1 MGSNRFF
8 HDRLRIFHLQVL
20 SGVYRAQYGS
30 RRSEDAG
37 PAEPGHCTHRP
48 RNLCRGG
55 SGDST
60 LELRKELKD
69 RSALQTLG
77 PELLRGGPDSDCG
90 GDHARKHLAPL
101 RSLRL
106 IVRDWAASGSRTAIG
121 QLTRQQSM
129 HTVMQF
135 LQTTFSPLVLIFTVS
150 NLAAMG
156 LQVKMPDVIVAFRNK
171 KSLALIFVWGW
182 VLGPAVGYLITK
194 ALPLAEP
201 YVIVVLLM
209 SLAPCA
215 PFLQQMVGKARGDM
229 GFAGALIPLVA
240 VGTVVLMPLM
250 APLLIKGLTIS
261 TWALAKPLLLTILL
275 PLLLGAGIRHY
286 AATGADKIFP
296 AVKGLALLSTLL
308 TIVWCLLIYGRGM
321 LNTAGELALLSMT
334 LFMVG
339 MALITYRFGFGMKQ
353 NQRSVMA
360 LGMGTRNVAAVLAAA
375 LAIPNADPR
384 IVVMTIMWT
393 LWSVVLAAIAAKIF
407 AKQAGG
413 IAAGAAA

>member
-1 MGSNRFF
+1 MN
-8 HDRLRIFHLQVL
+8 
-20 SGVYRAQYGS
+20 A
-30 RRSEDAG
+30 
-37 PAEPGHCTHRP
+37 
-48 RNLCRGG
+48 
-55 SGDST
+55 
-60 LELRKELKD
+60 
-69 RSALQTLG
+69 
-77 PELLRGGPDSDCG
+77 
-90 GDHARKHLAPL
+90 
-101 RSLRL
+101 
-106 IVRDWAASGSRTAIG
+106 
-121 QLTRQQSM
+121 
-129 HTVMQF
+129 VMQF
-135 LQTTFSPLVLIFTVS
+135 LQNTFSPLVLIFTVS

-156 LQVKMPDVIVAFRNK
+156 LLVKMPEVAAALRNK

-182 VLGPAVGYLITK
+182 VLGPAFGFLITK
-194 ALPLAEP
+194 VLPLAEP
-201 YVIVVLLM
+201 YVIVVLLA

-275 PLLLGAGIRHY
+275 PLIVGAAIRHFADK
-286 AATGADKIFP
+286 AATKIFP

-308 TIVWCLLIYGRGM
+308 TILWCLVIYGRGM
-321 LNTAGELALLSMT
+321 LDTAGQFALLSMT

-339 MALITYRFGFGMKQ
+339 MGLITYRFGFGMKQ

-393 LWSVVLAAIAAKIF
+393 LWSVVLAAIGANIF
-407 AKQAGG
+407 AKLADKTEVGGQASSSPST
-413 IAAGAAA
+413 